1 MRGFASDN
9 WAGTHPEVLAA
20 IAAANDGHAH
30 AYGDDELTRG
40 ACARIASLV
49 GGDAHVALTFNGTGA
64 NVVGLQAMTRPHH
77 AVLCAEGAHI
87 DTDECGA
94 PERFTG
100 CKLVLLP
107 APHGK
112 VSPADVAARAA
123 WGRGDEHRVQPRV
136 LSLSQASELG
146 TVYSAEEVRELAGV
160 AHEAGMLV
168 HMDGARLATAAV
180 WLDQDVSAFTAGAGV
195 DVLTFGFTKNGAIFG
210 EAVVVMDEAVARDLA
225 FIRKQGMQLASKMRF
240 AAAQVH
246 ALLDDDLWLRSA
258 RHANAMAARLADGLA
273 GVEGIS
279 IAHPVQANAVFAAL
293 PPALVEPLQA
303 VAPFYV
309 WDEDAVVARL
319 MCAFDTAEED
329 VDAFVAAARDLAARY
344 VA

>member
-9 WAGTHPEVLAA
+9 WAGVHPEVLEA
-20 IAAANDGHAH
+20 IAAANAGHAP
-30 AYGDDELTRG
+30 AYGADDLTARATDRLRG
-40 ACARIASLV
+40 MFGAH
-49 GGDAHVALTFNGTGA
+49 AHVALTFNGTGA
-64 NVVGLQAMTRPHH
+64 NVVGLQAATRPHH

-87 DTDECGA
+87 DVDECGA

-100 CKLVLLP
+100 CKLVALP

-112 VSPADVAARAA
+112 VAPQDVAARAA
-123 WGRGDEHRVQPRV
+123 AGRGDEHRVQPRV
-136 LSLSQASELG
+136 LSLSQATELG
-146 TVYSAEEVRELAGV
+146 TVYAADEVRALADV
-160 AHEAGMLV
+160 AHEAGLLV
-168 HMDGARLATAAV
+168 HMDGARLANAAAS
-180 WLDQDVSAFTAGAGV
+180 LGTPPRAFTGDAGV
-195 DVLTFGFTKNGAIFG
+195 DVLTFGFTKNGALFG
-210 EAVVVMDEAVARDLA
+210 EAVVVLDEALAADLA

-240 AAAQVH
+240 AAAQVV

-273 GVEGIS
+273 AVAGVT

-293 PPALVEPLQA
+293 PPAIVKPLQA

-309 WDEDAVVARL
+309 WDEAATVARL
-319 MCAFDTAEED
+319 MCAFDTTPDD
-329 VDAFVAAARDLAARY
+329 VDAFVAAAGELAARY